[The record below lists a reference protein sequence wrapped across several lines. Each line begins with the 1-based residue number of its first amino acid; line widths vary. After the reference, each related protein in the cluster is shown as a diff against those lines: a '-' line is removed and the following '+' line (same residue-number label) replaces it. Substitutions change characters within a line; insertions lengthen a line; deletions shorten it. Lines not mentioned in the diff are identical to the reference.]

1 MAVMTIMKLFFFWP
15 TIISFKCWFCSK
27 NWGKQTGRSLHA
39 KELFQK
45 KLHGKHSW
53 NASGLF
59 RVENSKSNH
68 EQKQSIT
75 TMLNIQLLMIALY
88 SLLQLALNN
97 KWLITTPCSFSEKGQ
112 KKAKKSEKLKIW
124 AKIYQI

>member
-1 MAVMTIMKLFFFWP
+1 M
-15 TIISFKCWFCSK
+15 
-27 NWGKQTGRSLHA
+27 HA

-53 NASGLF
+53 NVYGLF

-75 TMLNIQLLMIALY
+75 TMLNIQLLMFALY
-88 SLLQLALNN
+88 SRSSSICTQ
-97 KWLITTPCSFSEKGQ
+97 
-112 KKAKKSEKLKIW
+112 
-124 AKIYQI
+124 

>member
-1 MAVMTIMKLFFFWP
+1 M
-15 TIISFKCWFCSK
+15 
-27 NWGKQTGRSLHA
+27 HA

-53 NASGLF
+53 NVSGLF
-59 RVENSKSNH
+59 SVENSKSNH

-75 TMLNIQLLMIALY
+75 TMLNIQLLMFALY

-97 KWLITTPCSFSEKGQ
+97 K
-112 KKAKKSEKLKIW
+112 
-124 AKIYQI
+124 